1 MIVYSIGELSLI
13 GVYDRGVP
21 NQERIVIQ
29 ANETVN
35 LGQYG
40 LMIGVRS
47 VGNSAFP
54 VRDNLLWF
62 GDGIV
67 KQGDWIFVYTGPGK
81 AKVSPIPNTDIN
93 LYSVHWD
100 RGTTI
105 LANQELVPI
114 LFRVDA
120 IQVPIPIA
128 ALLEPQG

>member
-1 MIVYSIGELSLI
+1 MIVYSISELSLI
-13 GVYDRGVP
+13 GVHDRGIP

-29 ANETVN
+29 VSETVN

-40 LMIGVRS
+40 LMIGVRAA
-47 VGNSAFP
+47 GNSAFP

-81 AKVSPIPNTDIN
+81 GKVSPIPNTDN
-93 LYSVHWD
+93 SLYSVHWD
-100 RGTTI
+100 RARTI
-105 LANQELVPI
+105 LDSQDLVPI

-120 IQVPIPIA
+120 IQVQLPFTS
-128 ALLEPQG
+128 LMEPQG